1 MEGMGI
7 DLFVTKSLL
16 EPLPDSGTLF
26 GVRDPTARALWRQ
39 PESTLSG
46 GIDPVGMT
54 VFNRG
59 QVPRLLQE
67 FRVLARESDE
77 RTRQDL
83 EDAAAFIEAGMAAMG
98 PGPDCY
104 VVFLG
109 D

>member
-7 DLFVTKSLL
+7 DLVVTKSLSA
-16 EPLPDSGTLF
+16 PLPEGGALF

-83 EDAAAFIEAGMAAMG
+83 EDAAAFIEAGMAAIG
-98 PGPDCY
+98 AGRDCY

>member
-1 MEGMGI
+1 MGI
-7 DLFVTKSLL
+7 SVVVTKDVL
-16 EPLPDSGTLF
+16 EPLPDGRTSF
-26 GVRDPTARALWRQ
+26 GIRDPAARALWRQ
-39 PESTLSG
+39 PDGTLSG

-59 QVPRLLQE
+59 QVSRLLQE
-67 FRVLARESDE
+67 FRVLVAQSDE

-83 EDAAAFIEAGMAAMG
+83 EDAAAFIESEMAAIG
-98 PGPDCY
+98 AGLECY